1 MEIRGAGEALYIAC
15 QMEKRAIRL
24 YERAL
29 AVFTDGACQDAVR
42 SILAEERN
50 HLDQFSR
57 MGAETPDFERAQLL
71 SAKAAEVLF
80 SGGLVEAQRKGAE
93 KNVRTDLVLD
103 AIAKAENIQVNMA
116 DVDAQLQSIADQNG
130 ARVEDVKT
138 IIRKNNN
145 MGLLL
150 ANILRHKAAHV
161 ILDNAK

>member
-1 MEIRGAGEALYIAC
+1 MDIHGAGEALYIAC

-29 AVFTDGACQDAVR
+29 ALFADGACQDAVR

-80 SGGLVEAQRKGAE
+80 SGGLVEAQRKGAFE
-93 KNVRTDLVLD
+93 FVGSLYAYAAKEEEEAIRQYSAFASSLTGSAASAFS
-103 AIAKAENIQVNMA
+103 AIALEEKRHLHKLNALL
-116 DVDAQLQSIADQNG
+116 AQL
-130 ARVEDVKT
+130 E
-138 IIRKNNN
+138 
-145 MGLLL
+145 
-150 ANILRHKAAHV
+150 
-161 ILDNAK
+161 